1 MKTVAMDSEFHYVP
15 ATDRRIT
22 VRFEAG
28 VTYRRV
34 LETAAREIERVGA
47 GRIVHVADGVTGAN
61 IADARNAFRRRG

>member
-1 MKTVAMDSEFHYVP
+1 MKTVAMESDFNYVP
-15 ATDRRIT
+15 ASDRRIT

-47 GRIVHVADGVTGAN
+47 GRIVPQDEAIGAN